1 MRHLL
6 VPACLCLMTLPGP
19 TGKELRLPLDGFA
32 TVTAATKKLF
42 TETAAPETTKDLD
55 TITAAIDASAGDK
68 SQGDDDTRH
77 KISRT
82 AFEPGDVLDSDDSI
96 VPFPPPL
103 PPVRKPVVE
112 RSRAEICETLT
123 KEAQANDVPA
133 PFFIN
138 LLFQESGFQAGIV
151 SDAGAEGIAQFMPET
166 SADVGLENP
175 YDPLQAIP
183 AAARLLRSLAREFG
197 NLGLAAA
204 AYNAGPRRIQDWL
217 ANKGKLPQET
227 QGYVKTITGR
237 APETFTA
244 AAKGSPAMK
253 LPRHAPCQE
262 AAGLLAWDG
271 PEHIPLPPV
280 HETKKDAAQL
290 AGMALEGKRN
300 GEKVAE
306 KAEAKAPTHA
316 ASEMTAK
323 DAAEKKTEAKKEAKD
338 TAKKPEHA
346 ATKTAAAKTAA
357 AKKEPAKTI
366 VAEAKSPAKPA
377 EAAKSSEKKSAAH
390 EAKPVTAQVAAAR
403 HKHAHK
409 SEKVAQN

>member
-6 VPACLCLMTLPGP
+6 VPACLCLMVLPGP
-19 TGKELRLPLDGFA
+19 TGKELRLPLDSFA
-32 TVTAATKKLF
+32 AVTAKAKKLL
-42 TETAAPETTKDLD
+42 TESAAPETTKDLD
-55 TITAAIDASAGDK
+55 NVTAAIGASAGDK
-68 SQGDDDTRH
+68 PQGDEATHH
-77 KISRT
+77 KSSST
-82 AFEPGDVLDSDDSI
+82 AFEPGNVLDSDDSI

-112 RSRAEICETLT
+112 RSREEICETLT
-123 KEAQANDVPA
+123 REAQANDVPA

-166 SADVGLENP
+166 SADVGLDNP

-280 HETKKDAAQL
+280 HETKKDAARL
-290 AGMALEGKRN
+290 ASTAAEGKRH

-306 KAEAKAPTHA
+306 KTDAKAPTHA
-316 ASEMTAK
+316 ATELAAK
-323 DAAEKKTEAKKEAKD
+323 DAAEKKTEAQKEAKD
-338 TAKKPEHA
+338 AAKKPERA
-346 ATKTAAAKTAA
+346 ATKTAA
-357 AKKEPAKTI
+357 AKKEPAKTS

-377 EAAKSSEKKSAAH
+377 ATAKSSEKKSAGHDDGKAATDH
-390 EAKPVTAQVAAAR
+390 VAAAPHR
-403 HKHAHK
+403 HAHK
-409 SEKVAQN
+409 NEAVAQN

>member
-19 TGKELRLPLDGFA
+19 TGKELRLPLDSFA
-32 TVTAATKKLF
+32 AVTAATKKLF
-42 TETAAPETTKDLD
+42 TESAAPETTKDID
-55 TITAAIDASAGDK
+55 TITAAIDASAGDT
-68 SQGDDDTRH
+68 SQSDDDARH

-82 AFEPGDVLDSDDSI
+82 TFEPGDVLDSDDSI

-103 PPVRKPVVE
+103 PPVRRPVVE

-138 LLFQESGFQAGIV
+138 LLFQESGFQAGMV

-280 HETKKDAAQL
+280 HETKKDAARL
-290 AGMALEGKRN
+290 ANAAQEGKRT
-300 GEKVAE
+300 GEKIVE
-306 KAEAKAPTHA
+306 KAPTHT

-346 ATKTAAAKTAA
+346 ATKTAAAKA
-357 AKKEPAKTI
+357 I
-366 VAEAKSPAKPA
+366 VGEAKSPAMPA
-377 EAAKSSEKKSAAH
+377 AAAKSSEKKSAAH
-390 EAKPVTAQVAAAR
+390 EAKPVMAQVAAAR
-403 HKHAHK
+403 HRHAHK